1 MSKLDPNIYG
11 SPESALTTELVESQ
25 IKGSMTVKQALKDKR
40 LFIID
45 YHDAFMLYVKKVR
58 EIKGRTLYGSRTLF
72 IFDDESLRPLA
83 IELTRP
89 PMNGKPQW
97 KQVYTPGTSATSYWV
112 WKLAKAHALANDSAY
127 HQLISHWLRTHC
139 CTEPYIIAA
148 NRQLS
153 AMHPIYRLLHPYFR
167 DTMEINAFGREN
179 LINAGGIIESTFSP
193 QKYAIE
199 ISSIIYGL
207 EWRFDHEALPADL
220 ISRGMAVE
228 DASSSHGLKLTI
240 EDYPYAS
247 DGLELWSILKQWVAD
262 YVNHYY
268 SDPTL
273 VESDEELQAWWMEVR
288 TVGHGDKK
296 DEPWWPNLKTP
307 QDLIHIITTIIWVA
321 SAHHAAANFGQY
333 DYAGYFPNRPTITRT
348 KMPTEDP
355 TGHEWNHFLEKP
367 EETLLQCYPS
377 PGQATTVMMILDVLS
392 SHSSD
397 EEYIGQKAESAWEAE
412 PKIKAAYEKFK
423 GRMIELEGIIDERN
437 ANQDLKNR
445 NSAGVM
451 PYELLKPLSLP
462 GVTAKGVPNSISI

>member
-1 MSKLDPNIYG
+1 M
-11 SPESALTTELVESQ
+11 
-25 IKGSMTVKQALKDKR
+25 
-40 LFIID
+40 
-45 YHDAFMLYVKKVR
+45 
-58 EIKGRTLYGSRTLF
+58 
-72 IFDDESLRPLA
+72 
-83 IELTRP
+83 
-89 PMNGKPQW
+89 
-97 KQVYTPGTSATSYWV
+97 
-112 WKLAKAHALANDSAY
+112 LAKAHALANDSGY
-127 HQLISHWLRTHC
+127 HQLVSHWLRNIVAP
-139 CTEPYIIAA
+139 EPYIIAA

-167 DTMEINAFGREN
+167 YTMEINALAREK

-199 ISSIIYGL
+199 MSSIVYGL

-228 DASSSHGLKLTI
+228 DASSPHGLKLTI

-247 DGLELWSILKQWVAD
+247 DGLELWSILKQWDMVTRRM
-262 YVNHYY
+262 N
-268 SDPTL
+268 
-273 VESDEELQAWWMEVR
+273 R
-288 TVGHGDKK
+288 
-296 DEPWWPNLKTP
+296 
-307 QDLIHIITTIIWVA
+307 
-321 SAHHAAANFGQY
+321 AANFGQY

-355 TGHEWNHFLEKP
+355 TEHEWNHFLEKP

-392 SHSSD
+392 SHSPD
-397 EEYIGQKAESAWEAE
+397 EEYLGQKAESAWEAE

-423 GRMIELEGIIDERN
+423 GRMEELEGIIDERN

-445 NSAGVM
+445 NGVGVM
-451 PYELLKPLSLP
+451 PYELLKPRSLP